1 MTPYCSVIVPVYNEV
16 ENIASF
22 YSELIKYVPERF
34 ELIWINDGSNDG
46 SLLQIK
52 RIAAAD
58 LRVRCISFSRNF
70 GQQAALMAGLH
81 YARGERIVLMDG
93 DLQHPPELLPTFF
106 KELDKGFDL
115 VSGKKIA
122 TADIRKSKKSFTRLF
137 YSLLNMISE
146 TRIEPDVSDFRA
158 FNRKIADA
166 LIKFEERELFLRGV
180 FNWIGFKTTTIDF
193 LAPARRAGETKYSMG
208 KMIQL
213 GLKGTLSFSF
223 KPLRLSL
230 LIGTVVSLAS
240 FCYIIYAIVVYF
252 KGHTIPGWASLIIGV
267 MFLGGIQLIM
277 IGLIGEYIASFFSEI
292 KKRPLFLIDETIN
305 C

>member
-1 MTPYCSVIVPVYNEV
+1 
-16 ENIASF
+16 
-22 YSELIKYVPERF
+22 
-34 ELIWINDGSNDG
+34 LIWINDGSNDG
-46 SLLQIK
+46 SLQQIK
-52 RIAAAD
+52 KIASAD
-58 LRVRCISFSRNF
+58 PRVRCVSFSRNF

-93 DLQHPPELLPTFF
+93 DLQHPPELLPAFF
-106 KELDKGFDL
+106 NKLDDGFDL
-115 VSGKKIA
+115 VSGKKIG
-122 TADIRKSKKSFTRLF
+122 TADIRPTKKSFTKLF

-146 TRIEPDVSDFRA
+146 TRIEPDVSDFRV

-193 LAPARRAGETKYSMG
+193 VAPARNAGETKYSFG

-230 LIGTVVSLAS
+230 LIGTIVSLAS
-240 FCYIIYAIVVYF
+240 FCYIIYAIIVYF

-277 IGLIGEYIASFFSEI
+277 IGLIGEYIASFFNEI

>member
-1 MTPYCSVIVPVYNEV
+1 MTPYCSVIVPIYNEV
-16 ENIASF
+16 DNIAAF

-46 SLLQIK
+46 SLQQIK
-52 RIAAAD
+52 KIAAAD
-58 LRVRCISFSRNF
+58 QRVRCISFSRNF

-93 DLQHPPELLPTFF
+93 DLQHPPELLPAFF
-106 KELDKGFDL
+106 GKLDEGFDL

-122 TADIRKSKKSFTRLF
+122 TADIRQSKKSFTKLF

-166 LIKFEERELFLRGV
+166 LVKFEERELFLRGV

-193 LAPARRAGETKYSMG
+193 VAPERHAGETKYSFG

-230 LIGTVVSLAS
+230 LIGTIVSLAS

-252 KGHTIPGWASLIIGV
+252 KGHTIPGWPSLIIGV

-277 IGLIGEYIASFFSEI
+277 IGLIGEYIASFFNEI